1 MSIKYKIDVLSAL
14 KNAGYSTYKLRQDKM
29 FGERNIQ
36 KMRDGEIVSHENLS
50 KICELLDC
58 QPGDIIEYV
67 KDGDSE

>member
-14 KNAGYSTYKLRQDKM
+14 KNAGYSTYKLRQDKI